1 MTLQVRFRVLDVCTC
16 VFSKYWWG
24 SFFFVGAMK
33 RMYIIVVYIEAP
45 CLPKLRRRLDYTK
58 ALVSELQEQPK
69 GLLDIAEVL
78 LQC

>member
-1 MTLQVRFRVLDVCTC
+1 
-16 VFSKYWWG
+16 
-24 SFFFVGAMK
+24 MK
-33 RMYIIVVYIEAP
+33 RMYIAVVYIEAL
-45 CLPKLRRRLDYTK
+45 CLPKLRRRLDYTQ